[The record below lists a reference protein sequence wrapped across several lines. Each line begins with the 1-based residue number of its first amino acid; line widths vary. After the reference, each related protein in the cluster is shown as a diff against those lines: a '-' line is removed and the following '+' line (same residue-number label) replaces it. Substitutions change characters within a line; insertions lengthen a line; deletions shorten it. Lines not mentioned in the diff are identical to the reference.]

1 MMTKHLGMYTALKQA
16 TDFNFKQYGDL
27 LATPMGS
34 SQV

>member
-1 MMTKHLGMYTALKQA
+1 MYTVLKQV

-34 SQV
+34 SHG